1 MKNNLHLKSHLDVLF
16 VTYIQINTIW
26 LMNSIL
32 KKCKK
37 KFSRYFQVLYW
48 KDFVIQRT
56 PSLYDSHWKR
66 SNRRKWH
73 FSKPDILDIINK
85 YVLRK
90 HWGCGNT

>member
-37 KFSRYFQVLYW
+37 KFSHYFQVLYW

-56 PSLYDSHWKR
+56 PSLYDSTGRGPTGGNGIFR
-66 SNRRKWH
+66 SQI
-73 FSKPDILDIINK
+73 F
-85 YVLRK
+85 
-90 HWGCGNT
+90 